1 MTKTQT
7 RESQFELLRLIAIF
21 FVIMHHLVIKGAD
34 TVGYITPYSYEEH
47 GVSGVII
54 NSFCIC
60 AVNLFVMITGWFG
73 IKNIFK
79 GVVRLIIDCTIF
91 GLISYLVLC
100 TFTEHIFAVKECL
113 KSSFFTPNWFI
124 SVYMML
130 VLISPLIEYSIKAL
144 DSDKL
149 KYIVVALLIV
159 DVFFGFC
166 FNYNNGYDLIHFVT
180 LYYLA
185 RFLKLS
191 CESRLNVKLSK
202 YGFGFYC
209 LLAVFLAAGFIFVN
223 KTGMKLPALRYFL
236 YNNPLIILM
245 AMALFMWFSKRKI
258 QSNIINILATGVFGT
273 FILHTTPYV
282 IPVRNEYTHTIF
294 QQYGYTG
301 VFIVCCLL
309 FVVGCLLSVGINRVN
324 GSLTNFVCEK
334 TKYLSKWMFQS

>member
-7 RESQFELLRLIAIF
+7 RESQFELLRLLAIL

-34 TVGYITPYSYEEH
+34 TVGYITSYSYDEH
-47 GVSGVII
+47 GVGGVLI

-73 IKNIFK
+73 IKNIFR
-79 GVVRLIIDCTIF
+79 GVVRLIIDCAVF
-91 GLISYLVLC
+91 GLTSYLVLC
-100 TFTEHIFAVKECL
+100 IFTEHIFAVKECL

-144 DSDKL
+144 DPGKL

-166 FNYNNGYDLIHFVT
+166 FKYNNGYDLIHFVT
-180 LYYLA
+180 LYYFA

-191 CESRLNVKLSK
+191 CEGKWNVILSK
-202 YGFGFYC
+202 CGLGVYC
-209 LLAVFLAAGFIFVN
+209 FMAVILAVGFIAAN
-223 KTGMKLPALRYFL
+223 KMGIKLPALRYFL
-236 YNNPLIILM
+236 YNNPLVILM
-245 AMALFMWFSKRKI
+245 AIALFLWFSKRKI
-258 QSNIINILATGVFGT
+258 QSDFINILATGVFGT

-282 IPVRNEYTHTIF
+282 IPVRNEFTHTIF
-294 QQYGYTG
+294 QQYGYIG
-301 VFIVCCLL
+301 VFVVCCLL
-309 FVVGCLLSVGINRVN
+309 FVVCWRCLLIG
-324 GSLTNFVCEK
+324 
-334 TKYLSKWMFQS
+334 

>member
-7 RESQFELLRLIAIF
+7 RESQFELLRLLAIF

-34 TVGYITPYSYEEH
+34 TVGYITPYSYDEH
-47 GVSGVII
+47 GVGGVLI

-73 IKNIFK
+73 IKNIFR
-79 GVVRLIIDCTIF
+79 GVVRLIIDCAVF

-100 TFTEHIFAVKECL
+100 IFTEHIFAVKECL
-113 KSSFFTPNWFI
+113 KSSFFTSNWFI

-144 DSDKL
+144 DLDKL

-166 FNYNNGYDLIHFVT
+166 FKYNNGYDLIHFVT

-191 CESRLNVKLSK
+191 YESKLNVKLSK
-202 YGFGFYC
+202 YGFCFYC
-209 LLAVFLAAGFIFVN
+209 LLAVVLAACYIAVN
-223 KTGMKLPALRYFL
+223 KFGIKLPALSYFL
-236 YNNPLIILM
+236 YNNPLIILIG
-245 AMALFMWFSKRKI
+245 MALFMWFSKRKI
-258 QSNIINILATGVFGT
+258 QSCFINILATGVFGT

-301 VFIVCCLL
+301 VFVVCCLL
-309 FVVGCLLSVGINRVN
+309 FVVCCLFSVGVNRVN
-324 GSLTNFVCEK
+324 GALTMFVCEK
-334 TKYLSKWMFQS
+334 FGKKQRTKLNE

>member
-79 GVVRLIIDCTIF
+79 SVVRLIIDCTIF
-91 GLISYLVLC
+91 GLISYLVLS

-209 LLAVFLAAGFIFVN
+209 LLAVFLAAGFIFAN
-223 KTGMKLPALRYFL
+223 KTGMKLLALRYFL
-236 YNNPLIILM
+236 YNNPLVILM
-245 AMALFMWFSKRKI
+245 AMALFMWFPKRKI

-282 IPVRNEYTHTIF
+282 IPVRNEYTHTKF

-301 VFIVCCLL
+301 VFVVCCL
-309 FVVGCLLSVGINRVN
+309 FSVGINRVN
-324 GSLTNFVCEK
+324 GSLTKFVCEK
-334 TKYLSKWMFQS
+334 TNYLKSGKTSEGL